1 MLRMINLLKPDK
13 ISLGILYDGWQDWP
27 GARVPSERVNITPRR
42 SSSSPSRA
50 LVSEIQRTAATQ
62 VI

>member
-1 MLRMINLLKPDK
+1 M
-13 ISLGILYDGWQDWP
+13 GILCDGWKDWP

-50 LVSEIQRTAATQ
+50 LVSEIQRTAATK
-62 VI
+62 